1 MTCEECLH
9 YEVCSLF
16 SKADGANH
24 EYYTYANLS
33 EKCEC
38 FKDKS
43 ERVHLPCKAS
53 DVIFLPWRWN
63 GASGIA
69 CLTVLRIVLT
79 EDESYVETDF
89 DSDDYDYFMNY
100 NCGRFWFED
109 FGIMV
114 FSTKEKAEKALA
126 KMKAEEQNNKCCIS
140 QHGDVQYC
148 EYYGAWRCLNP
159 DCKIPVLTSTLVG
172 AHPNGCPYCDKWNSK
187 KAEGEKDNAEIH

>member
-1 MTCEECLH
+1 MKNAYTMRFARFFQKQTEQITSITPTQICPKNASVSRTNPRGCICRAKLAT
-9 YEVCSLF
+9 LF
-16 SKADGANH
+16 FSRGD
-24 EYYTYANLS
+24 
-33 EKCEC
+33 
-38 FKDKS
+38 
-43 ERVHLPCKAS
+43 
-53 DVIFLPWRWN
+53 
-63 GASGIA
+63 GIA